1 MDTLVTCCCFHLF
14 SMISSNPAEDG
25 VCAVKGSCCPP
36 MRIDSVTA
44 HVLNAK
50 PKCELRKLAVP
61 VTWLIAA

>member
-1 MDTLVTCCCFHLF
+1 
-14 SMISSNPAEDG
+14 MISSNPAEDG